1 VLRNA
6 EPKLIF
12 ADAPRVAAVTDA
24 VDAAGAGVGVLSLEH
39 GAEQALPPDRGEN
52 GLPRPVDPGATAIVC
67 YTSGTTSHPKPV
79 AQSHAGLAAAAYS
92 HGRVWHLTEDDRVLV
107 CIPMAW
113 VYGLVTATFTMLAA
127 GGAAVLVPRFNP
139 VRVLETIE
147 RERPTFFPAVGTIFG
162 KLATYAD
169 EVPAARDL
177 TSLRLCV
184 AGGEPRKEPLFARWR
199 ELCGCP
205 VHDVYAATECFPV
218 VTYDPVR
225 DPEPRPGCAGRVV
238 PEAQLR
244 LVGPDGED
252 VAPGEIG
259 EALFRGPAL
268 MQGYWREPELTRTV
282 FTDDGWYRSKDM
294 VRVDA
299 EGYVYVTGRA
309 SDMIIRGGS
318 NISPAEIEAVLAEH
332 PGVKQVAVVGLPD
345 EEYGER
351 VAAALVLDPSA
362 PFDPDALVE
371 RCRARL
377 APYKVP
383 AVLRRLDDIPR
394 NVTGKVLRQDLVAL
408 LAGGAGEV
416 VQP

>member
-1 VLRNA
+1 
-6 EPKLIF
+6 
-12 ADAPRVAAVTDA
+12 
-24 VDAAGAGVGVLSLEH
+24 
-39 GAEQALPPDRGEN
+39 
-52 GLPRPVDPGATAIVC
+52 
-67 YTSGTTSHPKPV
+67 
-79 AQSHAGLAAAAYS
+79 
-92 HGRVWHLTEDDRVLV
+92 
-107 CIPMAW
+107 
-113 VYGLVTATFTMLAA
+113 
-127 GGAAVLVPRFNP
+127 
-139 VRVLETIE
+139 
-147 RERPTFFPAVGTIFG
+147 
-162 KLATYAD
+162 
-169 EVPAARDL
+169 
-177 TSLRLCV
+177 
-184 AGGEPRKEPLFARWR
+184 
-199 ELCGCP
+199 
-205 VHDVYAATECFPV
+205 V
-218 VTYDPVR
+218 VTYDPLR

-294 VRVDA
+294 VRVDE

-351 VAAALVLDPSA
+351 VAAALVLDPAA

-383 AVLRRLDDIPR
+383 AVMRRLDDIPR
-394 NVTGKVLRQDLVAL
+394 NVTGKVLRQDLIAL
-408 LAGGAGEV
+408 LAGGAEEV